1 MKKILITGANSK
13 TYKHLRPLLQQ
24 LEGVDLFELTRDDCD
39 ISDIVKLS
47 HAHDKISPDLIIN
60 LAAYTNTYAP
70 DQSSK
75 ARIACYKTNAI
86 GPKNLA
92 MVTGKPIIH
101 ISTNYVFSN
110 DKQLFS
116 DKCEYYREH
125 DDQFL
130 GPETTYGMHKLIGE
144 YNLKLFSSNYYI
156 LRTQWLFDKK
166 EDNFLSKLIA
176 GKLREADLDDCSYGI
191 PTSYK
196 TLADI
201 IFLFT
206 QRLINNG
213 IIQKGIYNAVNS
225 GAPITTYQLAKI
237 LNQKDHNRVVNSNR
251 IISVPLS
258 NRKLQDTFDI
268 NIPNYNSMMY

>member
-13 TYKHLRPLLQQ
+13 TYRHLKPLLEQ
-24 LEGVDLFELTRDDCD
+24 LEGVQLCELTREDCD

-47 HAHDKISPDLIIN
+47 HVHDRFSPDLIIN
-60 LAAYTNTYAP
+60 LAAYVNSYAP
-70 DQSSK
+70 DQGSK
-75 ARIACYKTNAI
+75 ARIACYKANAI

-101 ISTNYVFSN
+101 LSTNYVFSSM
-110 DKQLFS
+110 KSTFAESPQFYT
-116 DKCEYYREH
+116 EY

-156 LRTQWLFDKK
+156 LRTQWLFDKQ

-176 GKLREADLDDCSYGI
+176 GKLQNCDLDDLSYGI

-196 TLADI
+196 TLSDI
-201 IFLFT
+201 IFLFV
-206 QRLINNG
+206 QRIINNSM
-213 IIQKGIYNAVNS
+213 IQKGIYNAVNS
-225 GAPITTYQLAKI
+225 GAPITVYQLAKI
-237 LNQKDHNRVVNSNR
+237 LNQKNHNRILNTNR

-268 NIPNYNSMMY
+268 NIPNYTSMMY